1 MLSIKISFRVNN
13 YKAYMYLMTDNA
25 YKRVTRYADNNSGHI
40 KLLRLIG
47 MQLIEYIRLA
57 FYRSRQ
63 GCKSQIKP

>member
-25 YKRVTRYADNNSGHI
+25 YKRVTRYADNNSGHK
-40 KLLRLIG
+40 KLLRL
-47 MQLIEYIRLA
+47 MQLIEYMRLA

-63 GCKSQIKP
+63 GCKGQIKP